1 MTDSNDNI
9 TIPTWTIAKGIK
21 WATGISFAT
30 FLIPW
35 FSSHL
40 ADEEELIQ
48 GIAAFIALVIST
60 LLCTWIVW
68 KRSSGQ
74 SAHLGGREVPLRSLY
89 WKPLKPGCKE
99 KANLLAM
106 LVGYSLLTTSLIYIM
121 NLASANLF
129 YPLIKIFSCSL
140 KQYCWTTNAS
150 PTYIAALFIISI
162 VLGTVLLTFG
172 LILNTYALQ
181 KHLSQPL
188 SILYRERDLAEIPKF
203 ILIGIGAAF
212 LVIGVSPSFATAIV
226 SILNIPSDGLPIEP
240 VVSSLCIGIIGV
252 VIILFSGF
260 PANDAMKQNSHN
272 DII

>member
-1 MTDSNDNI
+1 MTNSNDNV

-21 WATGISFAT
+21 WTTGIIFAT

-48 GIAAFIALVIST
+48 GITAFIALAIST
-60 LLCTWIVW
+60 LLCAGIVW

-74 SAHLGGREVPLRSLY
+74 SAHLGGREVSFRSLY

-99 KANLLAM
+99 KANLFVM

-121 NLASANLF
+121 NLASVYLF

-140 KQYCWTTNAS
+140 KQYCWATNVS
-150 PTYIAALFIISI
+150 STYIAALLIISI

-172 LILNTYALQ
+172 LVLNTYALQ

-188 SILYRERDLAEIPKF
+188 LILYRERDLAEIPKF
-203 ILIGIGAAF
+203 ILIGIGTA
-212 LVIGVSPSFATAIV
+212 LLIIGVSPSFATAIV
-226 SILNIPSDGLPIEP
+226 GILNMPSDGLPIEP
-240 VVSSLCIGIIGV
+240 VVSGLCIGIIGV

-260 PANDAMKQNSHN
+260 TANDAMKQNSHSN
-272 DII
+272 KN